1 MRTCGARPSRATG
14 RRRHERFLLGDVMG
28 QKRRK
33 ASRTREA
40 FREDV
45 RRRPSLPPRHQGS
58 TIGAEGLS
66 FRVRNGTGRFPFAI
80 VPPKLYGV
88 VASPTDAFVAE
99 DVGVNR
105 PQLGSCTVDA

>member
-1 MRTCGARPSRATG
+1 MWVARPDPPQRQLL
-14 RRRHERFLLGDVMG
+14 RNDERPPGV
-28 QKRRK
+28 
-33 ASRTREA
+33 REA

-45 RRRPSLPPRHQGS
+45 RRRPTLPPRHQGS